1 MTEELNI
8 RRGVSEDIPELVR
21 LYDETVGHLE
31 SHVNYP
37 GWKKGVY
44 PGRDAAEEGVE
55 TGTLYVAETGGR
67 IIGSIILNGK
77 QEAAYNGVSWGVVAE
92 PDEVMVIHTFLVH
105 PDFRKSGAGNFD
117 SFFWIAISVFT
128 SRLLYAMK
136 VDHFTGSC
144 SGRLRVL
151 PPLALVGLQGTQK

>member
-77 QEAAYNGVSWGVVAE
+77 QEAAYNGVSWGVEAE

-105 PDFRKSGAGNFD
+105 PDFRKSARGN
-117 SFFWIAISVFT
+117 S
-128 SRLLYAMK
+128 
-136 VDHFTGSC
+136 
-144 SGRLRVL
+144 
-151 PPLALVGLQGTQK
+151 

>member
-77 QEAAYNGVSWGVVAE
+77 QEAAYNGGSWGVEAE
-92 PDEVMVIHTFLVH
+92 PGGNGDPYISRSPGFQEIRRGEI
-105 PDFRKSGAGNFD
+105 PDGVCGIAGPEGRKED
-117 SFFWIAISVFT
+117 
-128 SRLLYAMK
+128 
-136 VDHFTGSC
+136 D
-144 SGRLRVL
+144 
-151 PPLALVGLQGTQK
+151 PP